1 MEKTQLVVGFIRGSH
16 GFAGE
21 CKVESTSGEY
31 EHLLDLKDVTLK
43 HGDLQKETKVESV
56 SIGNAIAYV
65 KFKGID
71 SDSDVQKY
79 NKWEILV
86 PRKYCKP
93 LKKDE
98 WYIEDL
104 IGCSLVYNEKDNRK
118 DDPATLD
125 APAGKDDTIVGTI
138 TDVLEGGAGYLL
150 EVSLSESCS
159 CISNEIKFSVDGQV
173 RKVLV
178 PFRNEFIGKV
188 NVKNGTIQLMHLW
201 ILE

>member
-1 MEKTQLVVGFIRGSH
+1 MKKAQLVVGFIRGTH
-16 GFAGE
+16 GFSGE

-31 EHLLDLKDVTLK
+31 EHLLKLKDVTLK
-43 HGDLQKETKVESV
+43 LGDMQREAKVESV
-56 SIGNAIAYV
+56 SLGHAIAYV

-71 SDSDVQKY
+71 SDTEIQKY
-79 NKWEILV
+79 NRWQIEV

-93 LKKDE
+93 LEKDE

-104 IGCSLVYNEKDNRK
+104 QNCTLVYEGK

-125 APAGKDDTIVGTI
+125 APKEVGKI

-150 EVSLSESCS
+150 EVSLSESC
-159 CISNEIKFSVDGQV
+159 D

-178 PFRNEFIGKV
+178 PFNKEFIGKV
-188 NVKNGTIQLMHLW
+188 DVENGTVQLMHLW

>member
-1 MEKTQLVVGFIRGSH
+1 MEKAQLVVGFIRGSH
-16 GFAGE
+16 GFSGE

-31 EHLLDLKDVTLK
+31 KHLLELKEVTLV

-56 SIGNAIAYV
+56 SLGNAIAYV
-65 KFKGID
+65 KFAGIN
-71 SDSDVQKY
+71 SDEDVAKY
-79 NKWEILV
+79 NRWEIMV

-104 IGCSLVYNEKDNRK
+104 RNCSLVYENK

-125 APAGKDDTIVGTI
+125 APTMVGTV

-150 EVSLSESCS
+150 EVSLSESCT
-159 CISNEIKFSVDGQV
+159 CISEELKHDAEGNK
-173 RKVLV
+173 RTVLI
-178 PFRNEFIGKV
+178 PFRNEFIGNV
-188 NVKNGTIQLMHLW
+188 DVKNGTVQLMHLW

>member
-1 MEKTQLVVGFIRGSH
+1 MEKEQLIVGFIRGSH
-16 GFAGE
+16 GYSGE

-31 EHLLDLKDVTLK
+31 EHLLNLKEVTLR

-56 SIGNAIAYV
+56 SLGNAVAYV
-65 KFKGID
+65 KFVGIN
-71 SDSDVQKY
+71 SDEELRKY
-79 NKWEILV
+79 THWEILV
-86 PRKYCKP
+86 SRKYCKP

-104 IGCSLVYNEKDNRK
+104 RNCSLVYKENGE
-118 DDPATLD
+118 PATLD
-125 APAGKDDTIVGTI
+125 APTVVGTI

-150 EVSLSESCS
+150 EVSLSESC
-159 CISNEIKFSVDGQV
+159 D

-178 PFRNEFIGKV
+178 PFNKEFIGKV
-188 NVKNGTIQLMHLW
+188 DVENGTVQLMHLW